1 MTDPSSPTENPSVNT
16 LADPARSPALEFH
29 QAGIF
34 YPYVG
39 SFLVALASLPAIM
52 DPNNPAKWAPGD
64 RIELMGVQTP
74 AREISPYEI
83 HRQVIGKNLPHE
95 YYCTNLCVMLTNT
108 AYEAARDYNDRSPLF
123 EFFRHLR
130 NARSHRNRFNF
141 SVTEPARPALWR
153 TVTFDHMRKGE
164 ANPFYG
170 QPCFGHYF
178 GFNDILEL
186 LWDVEQL
193 ILPRLPPTR

>member
-1 MTDPSSPTENPSVNT
+1 MNSPGKAPASS
-16 LADPARSPALEFH
+16 ALEFH
-29 QAGIF
+29 PTGVF

-39 SFLVALASLPAIM
+39 SFLVALASLPAII
-52 DPNNPAKWAPGD
+52 DPSNPANWAPED
-64 RIELMGVQTP
+64 RMELLGVQTP

-83 HRQVIGKNLPHE
+83 HRQVIEKNLPHE
-95 YYCTNLCVMLTNT
+95 YYCTNLCIMLTNT
-108 AYEAARDYNDRSPLF
+108 AYEAVKDYNDRSPIF

-130 NARSHRNRFNF
+130 NASSHGNRFNF
-141 SVTEPARPALWR
+141 HPTEPARPALWR
-153 TVTFDHMRKGE
+153 SLEFDHRVKGA

-178 GFNDILEL
+178 GFIDVLEL

-193 ILPRLPPTR
+193 ILPRLKPTR